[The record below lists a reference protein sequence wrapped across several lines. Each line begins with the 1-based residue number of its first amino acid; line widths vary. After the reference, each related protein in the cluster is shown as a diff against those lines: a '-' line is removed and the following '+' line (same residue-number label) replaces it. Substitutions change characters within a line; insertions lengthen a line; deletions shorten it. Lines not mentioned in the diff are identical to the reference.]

1 MNRAAE
7 IASKGLTNAPKQ
19 DLRTWLGQI
28 EAAGELQMIKGAN
41 REEEIGGIVDFYQR
55 QAGNQAVLFD
65 DVPGYASGYR
75 VLANILTSIRRINL
89 TLGLP
94 LEASNMALV
103 NYWRKY
109 MKEGKT
115 IPPVTVPTGLL
126 LQNVSRGADI
136 DLLKI
141 PAPKWHE
148 HDGGYYIGTGC
159 MVIMRHPDT
168 GWINYGAYRVQVHDR
183 NVASVMCSKGK
194 HGDLIMRRY
203 QELGQRCPVAV
214 VVGMHPALFMVAGLE
229 IPYGKNEYDAAGGL
243 LGEPV
248 EVIAGPVTGL
258 PIPANAEIAFEG
270 FVSPDDLIDEGP
282 LGEWTG
288 YYAGGLKKEPA
299 IRVESMMHRDD
310 PILLG
315 AMPGIPP
322 DDDSFYRCTYR
333 SGAVW
338 NQLEAAGVP
347 EVKGV
352 WAHEAGGS
360 RLWLTVAIKQMY
372 GGHAKQAGLIASQC
386 HAGAYANRFVVVVDD
401 DIDPADMNRVIWAMC
416 TRFEPREGLEI
427 LRGCWSTSLDPMVYG
442 ATDPRN
448 SRVVIDACTP
458 FLRRDTFPRVV
469 RTSAELDQRILAK
482 FKDVLPKGWR

>member
-7 IASKGLTNAPKQ
+7 LSSKSLTNAPKQ

-28 EAAGELQMIKGAN
+28 EAAGELQVIKGAD
-41 REEEIGGIVDFYQR
+41 REEEIGGIVDFYHR
-55 QAGNQAVLFD
+55 QTGNQAVLFD

-75 VLANILTSIRRINL
+75 VLANILTSVRRIKL

-94 LEASNMALV
+94 LDAPDMALV
-103 NYWRKY
+103 AYWRKY
-109 MKEGKT
+109 MKEGKS

-126 LQNVSRGADI
+126 LQNVSRGADV

-183 NVASVMCSKGK
+183 NLATVMCSKGK
-194 HGDLIMRRY
+194 HGNLILRRY

-248 EVIAGPVTGL
+248 EVIAGPKTGL
-258 PIPANAEIAFEG
+258 PIPAHAEIAFEG
-270 FVSPDDLIDEGP
+270 FVHPDDLVDEGP
-282 LGEWTG
+282 FGEWCG
-288 YYAGGLKKEPA
+288 YYVAGKKKETA
-299 IRVESMMHRDD
+299 IRVETLMHRND

-315 AMPGIPP
+315 AIPGIAP
-322 DDDSFYRCTYR
+322 DDDSLYV
-333 SGAVW
+333 G
-338 NQLEAAGVP
+338 
-347 EVKGV
+347 
-352 WAHEAGGS
+352 
-360 RLWLTVAIKQMY
+360 
-372 GGHAKQAGLIASQC
+372 
-386 HAGAYANRFVVVVDD
+386 
-401 DIDPADMNRVIWAMC
+401 
-416 TRFEPREGLEI
+416 
-427 LRGCWSTSLDPMVYG
+427 
-442 ATDPRN
+442 
-448 SRVVIDACTP
+448 
-458 FLRRDTFPRVV
+458 
-469 RTSAELDQRILAK
+469 
-482 FKDVLPKGWR
+482 